1 MDRKQKEEEQTTSDD
16 PQLTIDH
23 VNPHDEVV
31 GRDGDD
37 LLRSLTD
44 VKPRRPADPAAS
56 MEDNRQKVTP
66 PRESKEDQEI

>member
-23 VNPHDEVV
+23 VNPHDEVI

-44 VKPRRPADPAAS
+44 VKPRRLADPAS
-56 MEDNRQKVTP
+56 IEDNRQKVTP
-66 PRESKEDQEI
+66 PRESKEDEEI